1 MNQFENLDRG
11 FDLLQER
18 LPRGF
23 QTYLPIAPVLL
34 LVGLFILYP
43 IFRAITSS
51 FTDKSLLN
59 PQDATYIGF
68 ENYSQILTNSE
79 IQMVL
84 INTLIWVSVGS
95 AVAITLGFAMGWI
108 MFEKLPYTALASAIV
123 LVPWILPRVVGASIW
138 KFMFSGSSGIIN
150 ELLLQTGLI
159 QEYQILLGNP
169 DVSIWPP
176 IVGMIW
182 RLAPLFALLTLTS
195 LKGID
200 SNLYEASSIDGAN
213 PWEQFRFITLPSM
226 KYNLAIGFLLML
238 IYNIRNFSMVWV
250 MTSGGPGYSSTTL
263 PIMIYRAA
271 FIDFDVGFAS
281 ALSVGLFVVLL
292 IFSYYYVKTYDKI
305 REEF

>member
-1 MNQFENLDRG
+1 MSQSETLDRNYK
-11 FDLLQER
+11 LLINKF
-18 LPRGF
+18 PRGIKSYF
-23 QTYLPIAPVLL
+23 PVAPVLI
-34 LVGLFILYP
+34 LVGVFILYP
-43 IFRAITSS
+43 ILRAIISS
-51 FTDKSLLN
+51 FTDKSLLR
-59 PQDATYIGF
+59 PQDAAYIGF
-68 ENYSQILTNSE
+68 ENYNQILSSSE

-84 INTLIWVSVGS
+84 INTVLWVTIGS
-95 AVAITLGFAMGWI
+95 AIAIILGFVMGWI

-150 ELLLQTGLI
+150 ELLVQVGLI
-159 QEYQILLGNP
+159 QEYQIFLGDPNL
-169 DVSIWPP
+169 SIWPP

-200 SNLYEASSIDGAN
+200 GNLYEASSIDGAN

-238 IYNIRNFSMVWV
+238 IYNIRNFSMIWV

-292 IFSYYYVKTYDKI
+292 IFSYYYVKTYNKL
-305 REEF
+305 RGGF

>member
-1 MNQFENLDRG
+1 MSQSETLDRNYK
-11 FDLLQER
+11 LLINKF
-18 LPRGF
+18 PRGIKSYF
-23 QTYLPIAPVLL
+23 PVAPVLI
-34 LVGLFILYP
+34 LVGVFILYP
-43 IFRAITSS
+43 ILRAIISS
-51 FTDKSLLN
+51 FTDKSLLR
-59 PQDATYIGF
+59 PQDAAYIGF
-68 ENYSQILTNSE
+68 ENYSQILSSSE

-84 INTLIWVSVGS
+84 INTVLWVTIGS
-95 AVAITLGFAMGWI
+95 AIAIILGFVMGWI

-150 ELLLQTGLI
+150 ELLVQVGLI
-159 QEYQILLGNP
+159 QEYQIFLGDPNL
-169 DVSIWPP
+169 SIWPP

-200 SNLYEASSIDGAN
+200 GNLYEASSIDGAN

-238 IYNIRNFSMVWV
+238 IYNIRNFSMIWV

-292 IFSYYYVKTYDKI
+292 IFSYYYVKTYNKL
-305 REEF
+305 RGGF